1 MRQWNVLPIQ
11 EKEVPMLP
19 RRALACLCLLLAAAP
34 AAGQLLPPRVVRGP
48 YLQAGTPTG
57 ILVRWRTD
65 VPTDGRV
72 RFGLAPDA
80 LDRQADDPRLG
91 VDHEVT
97 LAGLEPA
104 TRYYYSIGSSARVLA
119 GGDAEHRF
127 TTAPPPGTPRPTRIW
142 AFGDAGLTNVA
153 QIPVRDA
160 YLAFTGDRGT
170 DLWLMLG
177 DGGYLDGSD
186 ADYQTD
192 FFDMYPMVLRQ
203 TVVWPTFGN
212 HEAASADPETAT
224 GDYFDMFTLPRS
236 GEAGGVP
243 SGTESWY
250 SFDHANIHLVSLNSE
265 VADLEPMLTWLRQ
278 DLAASAQDWTIVF
291 FHGPPYSKGSHDS
304 DGEPAL
310 VRLREQVVPVL
321 EEHGVDLVLTAH
333 SHNYERSYLLDG
345 HYGPSSTFDPATM
358 ALDDGDGSMEG
369 DGPYRKP
376 VDPAADAR
384 SGTVYAVVGTGE
396 LNQGLLN
403 PAVHP
408 AMAVSID
415 DRGGTLVVDVDGR
428 RLDALFLDDR
438 GGVRD
443 RFTILRSENLPPDAM
458 DDRVRTAAGSPT
470 AVAVLAND
478 RDPNHD
484 PLRLEGVGAPAHG
497 TAVANADGTVTYTP
511 APGFLGT
518 DSFVY
523 RVADPHG
530 ETDAAQ
536 AVVTVTCPDA
546 ATFGDDLEPAALPG
560 WTTDPF
566 LNVDPGTATWA
577 VVADPEARSPE
588 HAWFSEAGPDALFK
602 DDRLVSP
609 PQQIAA
615 SSRLAFWHR
624 FELEE
629 GFDGGVLEISVDG
642 GSSWTDLAPHIRA
655 GGYTDTLDLG
665 NPLGAR
671 PAWTGSSGGLSRVV
685 VDLGAFAGPDRLI
698 RWRLACD
705 STTVGSPVGWLV
717 DDVEITATPDACLA
731 RDACGGAIFADGFE
745 SGDLS
750 AWSASRTDGSDLAAR
765 GTAAMEGA
773 FGLEAAIDDAGSLW
787 VRDDSPAGEPRYC
800 ARFLFDPG
808 SVILPEEKRLSLL
821 RLRDAAGGRPLE
833 LFLRHGAVPGTYAL
847 RAYARQDDGSEVAT
861 GWLTIADA
869 PARVSLG
876 WTRASAAAGG
886 SLSLFLDGLPAAELT
901 GIANGGSA
909 GIEAVELGAMSPK
922 HGTSGAVRFDSFESG
937 RSGPG
942 E

>member
-1 MRQWNVLPIQ
+1 
-11 EKEVPMLP
+11 MLP

-34 AAGQLLPPRVVRGP
+34 AAGQLLPPRLVRGP

-57 ILVRWRTD
+57 IVVRWRTD

-80 LDRQADDPRLG
+80 LDRQVDDPRLG

-97 LAGLEPA
+97 LAGLEPG
-104 TRYYYSIGSSARVLA
+104 TRYYYSIGSTARVLA

-127 TTAPPPGTPRPTRIW
+127 TTVPQPGTPRPTRIW

-160 YLAFTGDRGT
+160 YLAFTGGRGT

-243 SGTESWY
+243 SGTEAWY
-250 SFDHANIHLVSLNSE
+250 SFDHANIHFVSLNSE
-265 VADLEPMLTWLRQ
+265 VADLDGSGPMLTWLRQ
-278 DLAASAQDWTIVF
+278 DLAANGQDWTIVF

-304 DGEPAL
+304 DREASL
-310 VRLREQVVPVL
+310 ARLREQVVPIL

-358 ALDDGDGSMEG
+358 ALDDGDGAVEG

-396 LNQGLLN
+396 LNQGLVN
-403 PAVHP
+403 PALHP

-415 DRGGTLVVDVDGR
+415 DRGGTLVVDVDGG

-438 GGVRD
+438 GGIRD
-443 RFTILRSENLPPDAM
+443 RFTMLRSENLPPDAM
-458 DDRVRTAAGSPT
+458 DDRVRTLAASP
-470 AVAVLAND
+470 VVLAVLGND
-478 RDPNHD
+478 RDPNHE
-484 PLRLEGVGAPAHG
+484 PLHLAEVGAPAHG
-497 TAVANADGTVTYTP
+497 TAVANPDGTVTYTP

-518 DSFVY
+518 DSFPY
-523 RVADPHG
+523 RAGDPHG

-546 ATFGDDLEPAALPG
+546 ATFHDDLEPAPLPG
-560 WTTDPF
+560 WTADPF
-566 LNVDPGTATWA
+566 LNLDPGTATWA
-577 VVADPEARSPE
+577 VVAGAGARSPE
-588 HAWFSEAGPDALFK
+588 HAWFSEAGPEALFK
-602 DDRLVSP
+602 DDRLLSP
-609 PQQIAA
+609 PQALDA

-629 GFDGGVLEISVDG
+629 GFDGGVLEISTDG
-642 GSSWTDLAPHIRA
+642 GGSWTDLGPHIVS

-665 NPLGAR
+665 NPLGER
-671 PAWTGSSGGLSRVV
+671 RAWTGSSGGLSQVV
-685 VDLGAFAGPDRLI
+685 VDLGAFAGPDRLL

-705 STTVGSPVGWLV
+705 STTEGAPVGWFV
-717 DDVEITATPDACLA
+717 DDVEITAMPEDCPGRP
-731 RDACGGAIFADGFE
+731 RDACGGLLFGDGFE

-750 AWSASRTDGSDLAAR
+750 AWDASWTDGGDLAVR
-765 GTAAMEGA
+765 GSAAIEGA
-773 FGLEAAIDDAGSLW
+773 FGLEAALDDSASLR
-787 VRDDSPAGEPRYC
+787 VRDESPAGEASYC
-800 ARFLFDPG
+800 ARFLFDPA
-808 SVILPEEKRLSLL
+808 SVTLPESKRLSLL
-821 RLRDAAGGRPLE
+821 RLRDGGGAAPLE
-833 LFLRHGAVPGTYAL
+833 LFVRRGAVPGTYAL

-861 GWLTIADA
+861 GWLPVEDA
-869 PARVSLG
+869 PVRISLA
-876 WTRASAAAGG
+876 WTRASAAAPG
-886 SLSLFLDGLPAAELT
+886 SLSLFLDGLPAAGLS
-901 GIANGGSA
+901 GVANGGSA

-922 HGTSGAVRFDSFESG
+922 HGTSGSVRFDSFESG
-937 RSGPG
+937 RSGP
-942 E
+942 EAEP